1 MKILSITIQNKKG
14 QILFMVT
21 SDNFSHEQGVRYSNS
36 IYEYILSVSKQ
47 EKKVDK
53 TIIIDSAIICVCY
66 IIQELI
72 ILVLVPTSQRQIGFE
87 GAKKLSNYFKSN
99 SKMDDLNKKY
109 ILINQ
114 MLEDFLYTRE
124 LNLNKQFQFKL
135 QQGEKLHQISS
146 KQQADFEVFNSFVDM
161 DNSRENR
168 EMKLIANIPLKYWT
182 SVHSNIQRV
191 NLIVQQSKDI
201 KINVNAAANQTT
213 IQNKYKKVIEQQRN
227 LFYRYAFKLTTKVA
241 TQPKRP
247 LTTYQQV
254 SMIPKHQIK
263 LDSISSHDIQGGQ
276 HRKNNS
282 VTNQYM
288 HYQKETIQNGT
299 ISQGPTS
306 VATVD
311 LLDMDFF
318 STSSKPQP
326 QQTYNPQPQIQQNI
340 TSRPAQIPIQKQ
352 ESNVLDL
359 LDSDDED
366 ETPTTSKPANQ
377 VTTNFNTNNNQNYQ
391 NNGNNN
397 NSINNKLHI
406 SQNGTNNGQISN
418 FPLPNLQ
425 PQTNRYSSIFGNKVA
440 QQNPLPQNNIN
451 QNVAQNQ
458 QRMSLPANSNM
469 VQPSIPP
476 KPPLQSNLQ
485 QSNLKNNEVSLKIQE
500 KLQILQKDNNFPQGF
515 QINGQI
521 TIQGDFKDDVIL
533 IELKGKNWD
542 PQITKHRG
550 TPNTFPYRTNKE
562 NTAYQIKVDKSS
574 LSQPKP
580 VIDLLMNSLV
590 LFKAQQ
596 IPLFFLYQYETKQAQ
611 SINFRFQYMVNQ
623 KWNSPLSDVQFYIIL
638 DDRLIFSDMQHNPCA
653 SSYQNKTLL
662 WKAQKLNTNS
672 KGNLSLTLHG
682 INLPPL
688 EILKYIRLCM
698 KSDSILT
705 DLDAQMTT
713 LTPGRT
719 IHQAQKQMFIEYK
732 ILPNS
737 N

>member
-1 MKILSITIQNKKG
+1 MKILSITIQDKKG

-47 EKKVDK
+47 QKKVDK

-87 GAKKLSNYFKSN
+87 GAKKLSSYFKSN
-99 SKMDDLNKKY
+99 LKLEDLNKKY

-124 LNLNKQFQFKL
+124 LNMSKQFQFKL
-135 QQGEKLHQISS
+135 QQGEKMNQISS
-146 KQQADFEVFNSFVDM
+146 KQKADCEVFNSFLDM
-161 DNSRENR
+161 DNSKENK
-168 EMKLIANIPLKYWT
+168 EMKSIANIPLKYWT
-182 SVHSNIQRV
+182 SVQSNIQKV
-191 NLIVQQSKDI
+191 SLIVQQSKDI
-201 KINVNAAANQTT
+201 QINITSATATTATNQNTVQT
-213 IQNKYKKVIEQQRN
+213 KYKKVIEQQRN
-227 LFYRYAFKLTTKVA
+227 LLYRYAFKLTTQVA

-247 LTTYQQV
+247 LTNYQQV

-263 LDSISSHDIQGGQ
+263 LDSISSHDIQGGY
-276 HRKNNS
+276 HHKNNS
-282 VTNQYM
+282 VTTQYIQ
-288 HYQKETIQNGT
+288 YQKETIQNGT
-299 ISQGPTS
+299 ISQVPTS

-318 STSSKPQP
+318 STTSKQQP
-326 QQTYNPQPQIQQNI
+326 QQVYNPQPQIQQNI
-340 TSRPAQIPIQKQ
+340 TSRPAQMPIQKQ

-366 ETPTTSKPANQ
+366 ETPTTSKPATQ
-377 VTTNFNTNNNQNYQ
+377 VTPNINSNNQNYQ
-391 NNGNNN
+391 NNNL
-397 NSINNKLHI
+397 INNKPN
-406 SQNGTNNGQISN
+406 QNGINNGQIN
-418 FPLPNLQ
+418 NTPFANLQ
-425 PQTNRYSSIFGNKVA
+425 AQTNRYSSIFGNKVA
-440 QQNPLPQNNIN
+440 EQNPFTQNPMN
-451 QNVAQNQ
+451 QNVAQTQ
-458 QRMSLPANSNM
+458 QKMSLPPNINV
-469 VQPSIPP
+469 VQPSMPP
-476 KPPLQSNLQ
+476 KPPQLPNQQQSNLQ
-485 QSNLKNNEVSLKIQE
+485 RNDVCLKIQE
-500 KLQILQKDNNFPQGF
+500 RLQIIQKDNNFPQGF
-515 QINGQI
+515 QLNGKI
-521 TIQGDFKDDVIL
+521 TVQGDFKDDVIL

-580 VIDLLMNSLV
+580 VIDLLINSQL
-590 LFKAQQ
+590 LLKPQQ

-623 KWNSPLSDVQFYIIL
+623 KWNSSLYDVQFYIIL
-638 DDRLIFSDMQHNPCA
+638 DDRLIFSDMQYNPFA

-662 WKAQKLNTNS
+662 WKTQKLNTNS

-682 INLPPL
+682 INLPPQ

-698 KSDSILT
+698 NSDQSILS

-713 LTPGRT
+713 LTPGRS
-719 IHQAQKQMFIEYK
+719 IHQAQKQIFIEYK

>member
-21 SDNFSHEQGVRYSNS
+21 SNNFSHEQGVRYSNS

-53 TIIIDSAIICVCY
+53 TIIIDSSIICICY

-72 ILVLVPTSQRQIGFE
+72 ILVLVPTSQTQIGFE
-87 GAKKLSNYFKSN
+87 GAKKLSSYFKSN
-99 SKMDDLNKKY
+99 SKMEDLNKKY

-124 LNLNKQFQFKL
+124 LNLSKVFQFKL
-135 QQGEKLHQISS
+135 QQGEKMHQIYS
-146 KQQADFEVFNSFVDM
+146 KQQADFEVFNSFLDM
-161 DNSRENR
+161 DNSKENK
-168 EMKLIANIPLKYWT
+168 EMKSIANIPLRYWT
-182 SVHSNIQRV
+182 QVQQNIQKV
-191 NLIVQQSKDI
+191 NLIVQQSKEI
-201 KINVNAAANQTT
+201 SINVTAATDNANQTSV
-213 IQNKYKKVIEQQRN
+213 QSKYKKIIEQQRN

-247 LTTYQQV
+247 LTNYQQV

-263 LDSISSHDIQGGQ
+263 LDSISSHDIQGGY

-282 VTNQYM
+282 VTTQYM
-288 HYQKETIQNGT
+288 HYQKETIQNGN
-299 ISQGPTS
+299 ISQTPTS

-318 STSSKPQP
+318 STSSKS
-326 QQTYNPQPQIQQNI
+326 QQQQIYNPQPQIQQNI
-340 TSRPAQIPIQKQ
+340 THRPVQIPIQKQ

-359 LDSDDED
+359 LDSEDED
-366 ETPTTSKPANQ
+366 ETPTTSQAAPKI
-377 VTTNFNTNNNQNYQ
+377 NTNNQIYQ
-391 NNGNNN
+391 NNNNN
-397 NSINNKLHI
+397 NNLINKPIN
-406 SQNGTNNGQISN
+406 QNGINNGQIN
-418 FPLPNLQ
+418 TTPLPNLQ
-425 PQTNRYSSIFGNKVA
+425 AQPNRYSSIFGNKVT
-440 QQNPLPQNNIN
+440 QQNPLPQNTLN

-458 QRMSLPANSNM
+458 QRMSLPANNNNAA
-469 VQPSIPP
+469 QPNITP
-476 KPPLQSNLQ
+476 KPPLQPNQQ
-485 QSNLKNNEVSLKIQE
+485 QSNLQKNDVSLKIQE
-500 KLQILQKDNNFPQGF
+500 KLQIIQKDNNFPQGF
-515 QINGQI
+515 QLNGQI
-521 TIQGDFKDDVIL
+521 TVQGDFKDDVVL

-580 VIDLLMNSLV
+580 VIDLLMNSQLI
-590 LFKAQQ
+590 LKAQQ

-623 KWNSPLSDVQFYIIL
+623 KWNSSLFDVQFYIVL
-638 DDRLIFSDMQHNPCA
+638 DDRLIFSDMQHNPFA

-662 WKAQKLNTNS
+662 WKTQKLNANS

-682 INLPPL
+682 INLQPQ

-698 KSDSILT
+698 KSDSILA

-719 IHQAQKQMFIEYK
+719 IHQAQKQMLIEYK